1 MQAKEVYLRGLY
13 LSISCDI
20 EYMLVDIIAK
30 CIIDEPSQRESFKVR
45 YFGNNSMGK
54 KIVKAKESL
63 KKYNENY
70 YHEFKDCFKTIDNL
84 LERRN
89 MFSHSKIEGDILE
102 QDKTVLTF
110 NYIDKGVRIIDTK
123 KIDPLFTELLT
134 YRTGIMRL
142 VELVLILTKERGAE

>member
-20 EYMLVDIIAK
+20 EYILVDIIAK

-70 YHEFKDCFKTIDNL
+70 YYEFKDCFKTIDNL

-89 MFSHSKIEGDILE
+89 IFSHSKIEGDILE

-110 NYIDKGVRIIDTK
+110 NYIDKGCK
-123 KIDPLFTELLT
+123 NN
-134 YRTGIMRL
+134 
-142 VELVLILTKERGAE
+142 